1 MNEQALQDAFNLFTK
16 EGYNGT
22 FNDYKELIKTN
33 EGAFNDSYGL
43 FKNSG
48 YNGSL
53 NDFGSLM
60 GLEIAKIQD
69 SASVDPTAES
79 SQENMGSNWA
89 NGSSGQLDSGFVS
102 ENNRGKREKRLKES
116 EYDGTVI
123 SRMFDDDPNNSFADN
138 VSESFKDFW
147 KGLEK
152 NNPVFM
158 AARRTTRGPINP
170 LESIIDGISN
180 WVRKDDAED
189 EAAIKN
195 NPELFEKYNGYRNNV
210 SLEKQA
216 EQLYN
221 NKDLNISDTDSNLA
235 YNTNKATDF
244 VNEYY
249 INNPESKKLLEEANV
264 NASDFQGFLNRK
276 GYIEEFIKQK
286 EAGGYKEDNYDFF
299 EWMHNDPELNYKDL
313 TMQQDLKMYF
323 DEYLIETASRNVE
336 RVVLEEIKNN
346 PSEYKGMSLP
356 EAMEAA
362 DVKLMEDPEKYNYGT
377 HLDFNKLEDWNAN
390 NWNSITKYREDQIK
404 NIEEEQASRI
414 EETETGVKTGLY
426 GTARTIA
433 GAVRGLG
440 DGLEDAYDFF
450 KADGKMLGFVYSKG
464 MQANEFRDLRE
475 KSNRRALRGE
485 DNINY
490 LYAEGKQ
497 VTLNGK
503 EYIKQANGT
512 IKQITNGFDVSK
524 TISDKDRKAID
535 DAIEKGDY
543 TYGSD
548 FDGFGGSII
557 AGQTI
562 GELAIQ
568 VVGQKGLGSLRK
580 LASLKYLG
588 KAKNLSK
595 ARLDRMKA
603 GVNSKG
609 NMRGVNYGGVTGGA
623 KGTWDTFGKKIP
635 LGISKEMADAVIFQ
649 SGYGA
654 MTGYNQAKTAALDAG
669 MGMEESEAIAN
680 EASLGMA
687 ALFALTTPINPRTGL
702 IDKIFKETGKNS
714 TANLFKQLINASGN
728 AAGVRKNFGKIVAA
742 PLQTRLAKFGAIVA
756 SEGAKEMVQEN
767 IQQVGEVALNK
778 VLNKGIDKD
787 LLKDTYTYE
796 DFVNTSAL
804 SFAAGGFAGGVGN
817 ISTLAGRKNIMNDSE
832 KVQKLRQLMQ
842 NPAKVE
848 KIFDSWVKNGDI
860 TRKEAD
866 GLNQEIQKFGRN
878 INKMPKFLS
887 DRRMSTDLLK
897 VIDSQENISKLEQQ
911 RKNAIPGEQALIDEK
926 LKVLKEQQT
935 KLLVDAQTTLDAD
948 NEVFEGKFTKN
959 TAAVVNFARKLG
971 FGESKLPRIFEN
983 TDAYVTAIYSALKIK
998 EQAYLKAVKEGK
1010 IKADPDFKPLTKAEV
1025 ERLAAESDGVYL
1037 GAGNLF
1043 INKEIARQTGKW
1055 TVTSHE
1061 IIHPILNSLVGSY
1074 LNQKAN
1080 YDDLMKIL
1088 PAKVRRSINKKIE
1101 QTQGKEKQATEFLNY
1116 LSDAVISG
1124 ELDFDPSL
1132 FDKIRLWFNNII
1144 SKLGL
1149 KSGIENHEDLHF
1161 DDARGVYNWLKEF
1174 TSGLKKGGEISDKAV
1189 KAVQKAEVK
1198 ANRLVSEDPGLRNPE
1213 NAMQL
1218 SKTLSPEQTSE
1229 VTNDILAVKQLA
1241 EEEAAVA
1248 AKFGKEPI
1256 KGGKQARL
1264 EQKVIST
1271 LKPIIDKVV
1280 TNRTQALYDPIAP
1293 DAKKAVSRQ
1302 EFQESMRSDL
1312 EVMILNEYNG
1322 SQDIEKFLIN
1332 RGYLRA
1338 NNLAKRLGIESQ
1350 EDGGIK
1356 SDVTAAKDVALTED
1370 VQTID
1375 RSGAVERGQATFDQL
1390 DLVDDAL
1397 ISDIEKEISRELKMR
1412 SAKGTLSE
1420 NVPLKL
1426 NNKIYETS
1434 WIEDFIDKTLF
1445 KKILKKWGAIG
1456 ESNGKTKI
1464 PGAYIDFLNDQ
1475 KNFDI
1480 IMKALPVKTIKK
1492 SYSKLFTLE
1501 KIGRELTAEG
1511 NPIFR
1516 VAPIDKKTFLQYFL
1530 DGKKTTILE
1539 RQKQLAREIITPVA
1553 KETLANYA
1561 TPENLSNLKE
1571 MQQLAPD
1578 TSLDLQAGIIIN
1590 AQLED
1595 LQSKLDRYK
1604 GEEKGFDVI
1613 QFSKNITPEGKK
1625 NIASAL
1631 KDIVDKESNLS
1642 FNQTVAQDILNKL
1655 DGVKT
1660 FKDLA
1665 GLLWNA
1671 GDKTLGLAALR
1682 EYRAELLKLLTNKLY
1697 YLDANIPKF
1706 IISAVSQGHNKV
1718 FGKQQKV
1725 IGYAYAMAKV
1735 ATNFENAKDNGQKA
1749 IIIENFLKFVSRSIR
1764 TLKIDGITTNKA
1776 IYNDLLVPIMGD
1788 PTKYGFTLTE
1798 GKVGNRIQ
1806 SYINKDGKRLYGL
1819 ADITRIKSDFE
1830 NSRSTINKEAI
1841 EVREWLMNEAKE
1853 AIKNKDI
1860 DAFIGFLS
1868 LLSADQRGVI
1878 RKMSSAGFSFANL
1891 ILNDTVLEHE
1901 TEALDIFNAWK
1912 SFAQGKLSKVK
1923 LIKFLKESKVNL
1935 VSKEFDGI
1943 LKEARKEVS
1952 GAKNIGK
1959 ARYKSIAPKTYIANL
1974 KKKGLILQPSKS
1986 QGTEAMQLS
1995 KTLNKDFNNIIEN
2008 ETKISAK
2015 STISEAKSRMLGKNK
2030 GGWRFFVPPSADD
2043 FAGLMYRLLGKGDT
2057 GNKNA
2062 KWFKDN
2068 LFDPFGK
2075 GIRDFESYKQQTV
2088 QSFRNL
2094 KKSIKNVPKNLG
2106 KTNETGFTNDVAI
2119 RVYLWNK
2126 KGIEIPGLD
2135 KNDIKEL
2142 IDIVNNNQDF
2152 KNFADQVENLLQ
2164 GYPEPENNWLAG
2176 TITTDVIN
2184 KINTSK
2190 REEFLQEW
2198 QANADEVFSKENINK
2213 LRAAF
2218 GEDYVEALKDMLYRM
2233 KTGRNRPSGS
2243 NKLTNQFM
2251 NWVNDSVGT
2260 IMFFNTRSALLQTL
2274 SIANF
2279 INWGDNNPINA
2290 AKAFA
2295 NQKQFWSDFTMIF
2308 NSDFLKQR
2316 RSGLKTDINADD
2328 IASAAETSTNKAK
2341 AALSSILKMGFLPT
2355 QIADSF
2361 AIAIGGAS
2369 FLRNRIDSYIKEG
2382 LSQQEAESRAFLDF
2396 QEIAEETQQSSRPD
2410 RISQQQASPL
2420 GRIILAFAN
2429 TPMQYMRLTK
2439 KAILDIKNKRGDL
2452 KTNISKIVYYTAIQ
2466 NIIFASLQSALF
2478 ASLFDDEDEEAID
2491 NKQTMVANSML
2502 DTLLRGMGIGGAIVS
2517 TVKNIGLEIDK
2528 QSKKPRPDYTQAAIR
2543 SVDLSPP
2550 LSSKLRKLMSAGR
2563 AFSYKNVRDK
2573 MQGFSLENPAFYAG
2587 GQVVS
2592 AVTNVPLDRVI
2603 KKADNIRLAMDND
2616 TKLWQKIAL
2625 ALGYS
2630 TWDVG
2635 IVQKEKAKGK
2645 SGFGK
2650 VPTWK
2655 KTEWKKV
2662 KW

>member
-1 MNEQALQDAFNLFTK
+1 MEELYNQLYNDGKYTKTFEDFNVQFGSPEKSEKLYQALNQSGDYTK
-16 EGYNGT
+16 SFDE
-22 FNDYKELIKTN
+22 FKTQ
-33 EGAFNDSYGL
+33 FS
-43 FKNSG
+43 
-48 YNGSL
+48 
-53 NDFGSLM
+53 
-60 GLEIAKIQD
+60 IPAKIQD
-69 SASVDPTAES
+69 SASADPTVES
-79 SQENMGSNWA
+79 RKDTGFKLED
-89 NGSSGQLDSGFVS
+89 GSSEQIDASDFKNTQEKPTWIEQIPGIGKNEVTDFFGDIYRSASSGWAAGKTVDEAFDVFKGKEASDDEIMSFIEKSRELEGKGQTDEVQALSKKMASLRKEGYNGVAAFFGAWWDNPSAMLQIATQSLAQMAAALTDSEEVRGTAAAAAGGGAALGAGVGAGFGGIGAAPGAIAGSIGGFMGGLSGSMEAGMTTAQLIQEESIKDGLEWGSLSDKERFDYVRKIQNDTEKFNDIKSKAVARGMTIGSIDGVMGAILPGVGNVAFKSVGKGAKSALAQAARVGSTAALETAGGIASEVAGQAAAGQEFNLEEILIEGFADKTFTGVSIIKGAVQGGPKYSINGEKMNGKQFIDNIKILDDEAFVATDAIKVENSPAVEKLISDRRQNIAADQSVDSRINDVEDRAKAIKLINERNKLSGNKEGNKIKTTQVQAELDAIAKKYENSDVDATIEQRKQAIAQAVDNKFESEFNKNYKALKEAEAETGVEPVVFEDDNAYLDAVEKTFGPEGREKAKDADGIFAGAGKVFINKAQAKRSIDIATGNTGAISVASHEVLHPIFNALIGGAKTQGQFVKQFKKQMTS
-102 ENNRGKREKRLKES
+102 KQKAYVNKRLKTA
-116 EYDGTVI
+116 Y
-123 SRMFDDDPNNSFADN
+123 
-138 VSESFKDFW
+138 KDQPGAEAYELMNIF
-147 KGLEK
+147 
-152 NNPVFM
+152 
-158 AARRTTRGPINP
+158 
-170 LESIIDGISN
+170 SDGI
-180 WVRKDDAED
+180 
-189 EAAIKN
+189 IKN
-195 NPELFEKYNGYRNNV
+195 EITYDQTFFEKIGDGIIKLFKGQGFDKLSFDNGRDVYNF
-210 SLEKQA
+210 LKE
-216 EQLYN
+216 
-221 NKDLNISDTDSNLA
+221 
-235 YNTNKATDF
+235 YNTSIKSGKLSNKAISTIKEAETKKG
-244 VNEYY
+244 VKVAEA
-249 INNPESKKLLEEANV
+249 KLLG
-264 NASDFQGFLNRK
+264 Q
-276 GYIEEFIKQK
+276 
-286 EAGGYKEDNYDFF
+286 
-299 EWMHNDPELNYKDL
+299 
-313 TMQQDLKMYF
+313 
-323 DEYLIETASRNVE
+323 
-336 RVVLEEIKNN
+336 
-346 PSEYKGMSLP
+346 
-356 EAMEAA
+356 
-362 DVKLMEDPEKYNYGT
+362 
-377 HLDFNKLEDWNAN
+377 
-390 NWNSITKYREDQIK
+390 
-404 NIEEEQASRI
+404 EQ
-414 EETETGVKTGLY
+414 
-426 GTARTIA
+426 
-433 GAVRGLG
+433 
-440 DGLEDAYDFF
+440 F
-450 KADGKMLGFVYSKG
+450 SK
-464 MQANEFRDLRE
+464 
-475 KSNRRALRGE
+475 S
-485 DNINY
+485 
-490 LYAEGKQ
+490 
-497 VTLNGK
+497 
-503 EYIKQANGT
+503 
-512 IKQITNGFDVSK
+512 
-524 TISDKDRKAID
+524 
-535 DAIEKGDY
+535 
-543 TYGSD
+543 
-548 FDGFGGSII
+548 
-557 AGQTI
+557 
-562 GELAIQ
+562 
-568 VVGQKGLGSLRK
+568 
-580 LASLKYLG
+580 
-588 KAKNLSK
+588 
-595 ARLDRMKA
+595 
-603 GVNSKG
+603 
-609 NMRGVNYGGVTGGA
+609 
-623 KGTWDTFGKKIP
+623 
-635 LGISKEMADAVIFQ
+635 
-649 SGYGA
+649 
-654 MTGYNQAKTAALDAG
+654 
-669 MGMEESEAIAN
+669 
-680 EASLGMA
+680 
-687 ALFALTTPINPRTGL
+687 
-702 IDKIFKETGKNS
+702 
-714 TANLFKQLINASGN
+714 
-728 AAGVRKNFGKIVAA
+728 
-742 PLQTRLAKFGAIVA
+742 
-756 SEGAKEMVQEN
+756 
-767 IQQVGEVALNK
+767 
-778 VLNKGIDKD
+778 
-787 LLKDTYTYE
+787 
-796 DFVNTSAL
+796 
-804 SFAAGGFAGGVGN
+804 
-817 ISTLAGRKNIMNDSE
+817 
-832 KVQKLRQLMQ
+832 
-842 NPAKVE
+842 
-848 KIFDSWVKNGDI
+848 
-860 TRKEAD
+860 
-866 GLNQEIQKFGRN
+866 
-878 INKMPKFLS
+878 
-887 DRRMSTDLLK
+887 
-897 VIDSQENISKLEQQ
+897 
-911 RKNAIPGEQALIDEK
+911 
-926 LKVLKEQQT
+926 
-935 KLLVDAQTTLDAD
+935 
-948 NEVFEGKFTKN
+948 
-959 TAAVVNFARKLG
+959 
-971 FGESKLPRIFEN
+971 
-983 TDAYVTAIYSALKIK
+983 
-998 EQAYLKAVKEGK
+998 
-1010 IKADPDFKPLTKAEV
+1010 
-1025 ERLAAESDGVYL
+1025 
-1037 GAGNLF
+1037 
-1043 INKEIARQTGKW
+1043 
-1055 TVTSHE
+1055 
-1061 IIHPILNSLVGSY
+1061 
-1074 LNQKAN
+1074 
-1080 YDDLMKIL
+1080 
-1088 PAKVRRSINKKIE
+1088 
-1101 QTQGKEKQATEFLNY
+1101 
-1116 LSDAVISG
+1116 
-1124 ELDFDPSL
+1124 
-1132 FDKIRLWFNNII
+1132 
-1144 SKLGL
+1144 
-1149 KSGIENHEDLHF
+1149 
-1161 DDARGVYNWLKEF
+1161 
-1174 TSGLKKGGEISDKAV
+1174 
-1189 KAVQKAEVK
+1189 
-1198 ANRLVSEDPGLRNPE
+1198 
-1213 NAMQL
+1213 
-1218 SKTLSPEQTSE
+1218 LSPEQTSE
-1229 VTNDILAVKQLA
+1229 VTNDILAVKQLT

-1356 SDVTAAKDVALTED
+1356 SDVTAAKDVASTED

-1390 DLVDDAL
+1390 GLVDDAL

-1539 RQKQLAREIITPVA
+1539 RQKQLAREIIIPVA

-1578 TSLDLQAGIIIN
+1578 VSADIIN
-1590 AQLED
+1590 NISLRAALSHLES
-1595 LQSKLDRYK
+1595 QIDRYK
-1604 GEEKGFDVI
+1604 GEEKSFDII
-1613 QFSKNITPEGKK
+1613 QFSKTNFTDSEQKLIKKISNSNSTGDLATLELIVKLIRALISPTKTELTGKFNELKEKLGIDLYNKIYDSYLAPMSEAFTAMSDVSEYGRGIAAERFAFEVIEKIPGIKMISEKPSGKPGSSRADIVIEIIKTKQQYKIEVKNNKTAVITTVNIHNYTKTPSFSRETGESNEKIMAKAVSESKPLQDFIKRVIAYMKKEGIPESEYLTPNGSIQLTPEEIDILFEGTTNKKGKFSNTPFSNSIVYMPLMNESVVENVYNNK
-1625 NIASAL
+1625 GTYNIGLLDLGFFYVGRNVGNFDIPKFTGKL
-1631 KDIVDKESNLS
+1631 KARAWFKKEPIKESNGRHTLTLRTY
-1642 FNQTVAQDILNKL
+1642 FEL
-1655 DGVKT
+1655 DSKSSN
-1660 FKDLA
+1660 DLA
-1665 GLLWNA
+1665 KKSN
-1671 GDKTLGLAALR
+1671 T
-1682 EYRAELLKLLTNKLY
+1682 
-1697 YLDANIPKF
+1697 
-1706 IISAVSQGHNKV
+1706 S
-1718 FGKQQKV
+1718 
-1725 IGYAYAMAKV
+1725 
-1735 ATNFENAKDNGQKA
+1735 
-1749 IIIENFLKFVSRSIR
+1749 FVSPVSM
-1764 TLKIDGITTNKA
+1764 KKA
-1776 IYNDLLVPIMGD
+1776 
-1788 PTKYGFTLTE
+1788 
-1798 GKVGNRIQ
+1798 
-1806 SYINKDGKRLYGL
+1806 
-1819 ADITRIKSDFE
+1819 
-1830 NSRSTINKEAI
+1830 
-1841 EVREWLMNEAKE
+1841 LM
-1853 AIKNKDI
+1853 
-1860 DAFIGFLS
+1860 
-1868 LLSADQRGVI
+1868 Q
-1878 RKMSSAGFSFANL
+1878 M
-1891 ILNDTVLEHE
+1891 
-1901 TEALDIFNAWK
+1901 
-1912 SFAQGKLSKVK
+1912 
-1923 LIKFLKESKVNL
+1923 
-1935 VSKEFDGI
+1935 
-1943 LKEARKEVS
+1943 
-1952 GAKNIGK
+1952 
-1959 ARYKSIAPKTYIANL
+1959 
-1974 KKKGLILQPSKS
+1974 
-1986 QGTEAMQLS
+1986 S
-1995 KTLNKDFNNIIEN
+1995 KTLNKDFNSIIEN
-2008 ETKISAK
+2008 ETKISGK

-2057 GNKNA
+2057 GDKNA

-2198 QANADEVFSKENINK
+2198 QANADEVFSKENVNK

-2218 GEDYVEALKDMLYRM
+2218 GEDYAEALEDMLYRM
-2233 KTGRNRPSGS
+2233 KTGRNRPYGS

-2274 SIANF
+2274 SITNF

-2396 QEIAEETQQSSRPD
+2396 QEVAEETQQSSRPD

-2466 NIIFASLQSALF
+2466 NVIFASLQAALF

-2502 DTLLRGMGIGGAIVS
+2502 DTLLRGMGIGGAVVS

>member
-1 MNEQALQDAFNLFTK
+1 MEELYNQLYNDGKYTKTFEDFNVQFGSPEKSEKLYQALNQSGDYTK
-16 EGYNGT
+16 SFDE
-22 FNDYKELIKTN
+22 FKTQ
-33 EGAFNDSYGL
+33 FS
-43 FKNSG
+43 
-48 YNGSL
+48 
-53 NDFGSLM
+53 
-60 GLEIAKIQD
+60 IPAKIQD
-69 SASVDPTAES
+69 SASADPTVES
-79 SQENMGSNWA
+79 RKDTGSKSED
-89 NGSSGQLDSGFVS
+89 GSS
-102 ENNRGKREKRLKES
+102 
-116 EYDGTVI
+116 
-123 SRMFDDDPNNSFADN
+123 
-138 VSESFKDFW
+138 
-147 KGLEK
+147 
-152 NNPVFM
+152 
-158 AARRTTRGPINP
+158 
-170 LESIIDGISN
+170 
-180 WVRKDDAED
+180 
-189 EAAIKN
+189 
-195 NPELFEKYNGYRNNV
+195 EL
-210 SLEKQA
+210 Q
-216 EQLYN
+216 
-221 NKDLNISDTDSNLA
+221 D
-235 YNTNKATDF
+235 
-244 VNEYY
+244 
-249 INNPESKKLLEEANV
+249 
-264 NASDFQGFLNRK
+264 ASDFSTTQEKNTWLEDYFGKNEFTDFFGDIYRSASSGWAAGKTVNESFDVFK
-276 GYIEEFIKQK
+276 GK
-286 EAGGYKEDNYDFF
+286 EASDAEIMSFIEKSRELEGKGQTDEMQALSKKMASLKEEGYNGVSAFFGAWWDNPSAMLQYSAMSLAQMASALKDSEEVLGTAAAAAGGGALTGAGVGAFAGGIGAAPGAIAGGIGGFFGGLSGSMEAGMTTAQLIQEEAVKDGLNWSQLSNKERFDYVRKVQNDADKFADIKNKAIARGMTIGAIDGVVGALSGGVGSAARKSVAAGTRSALAGAAEVGAVAALETSGGLLSEVAGQAAADQDF
-299 EWMHNDPELNYKDL
+299 N
-313 TMQQDLKMYF
+313 
-323 DEYLIETASRNVE
+323 
-336 RVVLEEIKNN
+336 LEEILIEGFADKTFT
-346 PSEYKGMSLP
+346 GISL
-356 EAMEAA
+356 
-362 DVKLMEDPEKYNYGT
+362 V
-377 HLDFNKLEDWNAN
+377 
-390 NWNSITKYREDQIK
+390 NSIAKGTPKY
-404 NIEEEQASRI
+404 
-414 EETETGVKTGLY
+414 
-426 GTARTIA
+426 
-433 GAVRGLG
+433 
-440 DGLEDAYDFF
+440 
-450 KADGKMLGFVYSKG
+450 
-464 MQANEFRDLRE
+464 
-475 KSNRRALRGE
+475 
-485 DNINY
+485 
-490 LYAEGKQ
+490 
-497 VTLNGK
+497 TLNGQALNGKQFGDALKLMDDETYVAADIKIENSPAVEKLVSDRRQNIASDQSVDSRINDVQDRANAIKLINEKNKLSSNK
-503 EYIKQANGT
+503 EGNKIKLTQVQAELDAISKKYENSDVDATIEQRKQAVAQSVDN
-512 IKQITNGFDVSK
+512 KFEAEFNKNYKVL
-524 TISDKDRKAID
+524 KDAEVDTGIEPVVFED
-535 DAIEKGDY
+535 DNAYLDAIEK
-543 TYGSD
+543 T
-548 FDGFGGSII
+548 FGPEGR
-557 AGQTI
+557 
-562 GELAIQ
+562 E
-568 VVGQKGLGSLRK
+568 
-580 LASLKYLG
+580 
-588 KAKNLSK
+588 KAKNTDGVFAGEGKVFINK
-595 ARLDRMKA
+595 AQAKRSIDIA
-603 GVNSKG
+603 TG
-609 NMRGVNYGGVTGGA
+609 NTGAISVASHEVLHPIFNALIGGA
-623 KGTWDTFGKKIP
+623 KTQGQFVNEFRNRMT
-635 LGISKEMADAVIFQ
+635 SKQKAYVDQ
-649 SGYGA
+649 QLKDRGYGKDV
-654 MTGYNQAKTAALDAG
+654 TGIELMNVFSDGIIKNEITYDQTLFEKIGDA
-669 MGMEESEAIAN
+669 I
-680 EASLGMA
+680 
-687 ALFALTTPINPRTGL
+687 I
-702 IDKIFKETGKNS
+702 K
-714 TANLFKQLINASGN
+714 LFKGQGFDKLSFDNGRD
-728 AAGVRKNFGKIVAA
+728 VYNF
-742 PLQTRLAKFGAIVA
+742 L
-756 SEGAKEMVQEN
+756 KE
-767 IQQVGEVALNK
+767 
-778 VLNKGIDKD
+778 
-787 LLKDTYTYE
+787 Y
-796 DFVNTSAL
+796 NTSIKSGKL
-804 SFAAGGFAGGVGN
+804 SNKA
-817 ISTLAGRKNIMNDSE
+817 ISTI
-832 KVQKLRQLMQ
+832 
-842 NPAKVE
+842 
-848 KIFDSWVKNGDI
+848 
-860 TRKEAD
+860 KEAETKK
-866 GLNQEIQKFGRN
+866 GV
-878 INKMPKFLS
+878 
-887 DRRMSTDLLK
+887 K
-897 VIDSQENISKLEQQ
+897 VAE
-911 RKNAIPGEQALIDEK
+911 A
-926 LKVLKEQQT
+926 
-935 KLLVDAQTTLDAD
+935 KLLGQ
-948 NEVFEGKFTKN
+948 EQF
-959 TAAVVNFARKLG
+959 
-971 FGESKLPRIFEN
+971 SK
-983 TDAYVTAIYSALKIK
+983 S
-998 EQAYLKAVKEGK
+998 
-1010 IKADPDFKPLTKAEV
+1010 
-1025 ERLAAESDGVYL
+1025 
-1037 GAGNLF
+1037 
-1043 INKEIARQTGKW
+1043 
-1055 TVTSHE
+1055 
-1061 IIHPILNSLVGSY
+1061 
-1074 LNQKAN
+1074 
-1080 YDDLMKIL
+1080 
-1088 PAKVRRSINKKIE
+1088 
-1101 QTQGKEKQATEFLNY
+1101 
-1116 LSDAVISG
+1116 
-1124 ELDFDPSL
+1124 
-1132 FDKIRLWFNNII
+1132 
-1144 SKLGL
+1144 
-1149 KSGIENHEDLHF
+1149 
-1161 DDARGVYNWLKEF
+1161 
-1174 TSGLKKGGEISDKAV
+1174 
-1189 KAVQKAEVK
+1189 
-1198 ANRLVSEDPGLRNPE
+1198 
-1213 NAMQL
+1213 
-1218 SKTLSPEQTSE
+1218 LSPEQTSE
-1229 VTNDILAVKQLA
+1229 VTNDILTVKQLA

-1356 SDVTAAKDVALTED
+1356 SDVTAAKDVASTED

-2008 ETKISAK
+2008 ETKISGK

-2068 LFDPFGK
+2068 LFDPYGK

-2106 KTNETGFTNDVAI
+2106 KTNETGFTNDVAV

-2126 KGIEIPGLD
+2126 KGVEIPGLD

-2142 IDIVNNNQDF
+2142 VGIVNNNQDF

-2218 GEDYVEALKDMLYRM
+2218 GEDYVEALEDMLYRM

-2274 SIANF
+2274 SITNF

-2361 AIAIGGAS
+2361 AIAMGGAS

-2466 NIIFASLQSALF
+2466 NVIFASLQAALF

-2502 DTLLRGMGIGGAIVS
+2502 DTLLRGMGIGGAVVS

>member
-1 MNEQALQDAFNLFTK
+1 MEELYNQLYNDGKYTKTFEDFNVQFGSPEKSEKLYQALNQSGDYTK
-16 EGYNGT
+16 SFDE
-22 FNDYKELIKTN
+22 FKTQ
-33 EGAFNDSYGL
+33 FS
-43 FKNSG
+43 
-48 YNGSL
+48 
-53 NDFGSLM
+53 
-60 GLEIAKIQD
+60 IPAKIQD
-69 SASVDPTAES
+69 SASADPTVES
-79 SQENMGSNWA
+79 RKDTGFKSED
-89 NGSSGQLDSGFVS
+89 GSSEQIDASDFKNTQEKPTWIEQIPGIGKNEVTDFFGDIYRSASSGWAAGKTVDEAFDVFKGKEASDDEIMSFIEKSRELEGKGQTDEMQALSKKMASLKEEGYNGVAAFFGAWWDNPSAMLQYSAMSLAQMASALKDSEEVLGTAAAAAGGGALTGAGVGAFAGGIGAAPGAIAGSIGGFLGGLSGSMEAGMTTAQLIQEESIKDGLEWGSLSNKERFDYVRKIQNDTEKFNDIKSKAVARGMTIGSIDGVMGAILPGVGNVAFKSVGKGAKSALAQAARVGSTAALETAGGIASEVAGQAAAGQEFNLEEILIEGFADKTFTGVSIIKGAVQGGPKYSINGEKMNGKQFIDNIKILDDEAFVATDAIKVENSPAVEKLISDRRQNIAADQSVDSRINDVEDRAKAIKLINERNKLSGNKEGNKIKITQVQAELDAIAKKYENSDVDATIEQRKQAIAQAVDNKFES
-102 ENNRGKREKRLKES
+102 EFNKNYKALKEAEAETGIEPVVFEDDNAYLDAVEKTFGPEGREKAKNTDGVFAGEGKVFINKAQAKRSIDIATGNTGAISVASHEVLHPIFNALIGGVKTQGQFVNEFRNRMTSKQKAYVDQQLKVRGYGKDVTGIEL
-116 EYDGTVI
+116 
-123 SRMFDDDPNNSFADN
+123 MN
-138 VSESFKDFW
+138 VFS
-147 KGLEK
+147 
-152 NNPVFM
+152 
-158 AARRTTRGPINP
+158 
-170 LESIIDGISN
+170 DGI
-180 WVRKDDAED
+180 
-189 EAAIKN
+189 IKN
-195 NPELFEKYNGYRNNV
+195 EITYDQTLFEKIGDAIIKLFKGQGFDKLSFDNGRDVYNF
-210 SLEKQA
+210 LKE
-216 EQLYN
+216 
-221 NKDLNISDTDSNLA
+221 
-235 YNTNKATDF
+235 YNTSIKSGKLSNKAISTIKEAETKKG
-244 VNEYY
+244 VKVAEA
-249 INNPESKKLLEEANV
+249 KLL
-264 NASDFQGFLNRK
+264 
-276 GYIEEFIKQK
+276 
-286 EAGGYKEDNYDFF
+286 
-299 EWMHNDPELNYKDL
+299 
-313 TMQQDLKMYF
+313 
-323 DEYLIETASRNVE
+323 
-336 RVVLEEIKNN
+336 
-346 PSEYKGMSLP
+346 
-356 EAMEAA
+356 
-362 DVKLMEDPEKYNYGT
+362 
-377 HLDFNKLEDWNAN
+377 
-390 NWNSITKYREDQIK
+390 
-404 NIEEEQASRI
+404 
-414 EETETGVKTGLY
+414 
-426 GTARTIA
+426 
-433 GAVRGLG
+433 
-440 DGLEDAYDFF
+440 
-450 KADGKMLGFVYSKG
+450 
-464 MQANEFRDLRE
+464 
-475 KSNRRALRGE
+475 
-485 DNINY
+485 
-490 LYAEGKQ
+490 
-497 VTLNGK
+497 
-503 EYIKQANGT
+503 
-512 IKQITNGFDVSK
+512 
-524 TISDKDRKAID
+524 
-535 DAIEKGDY
+535 
-543 TYGSD
+543 
-548 FDGFGGSII
+548 
-557 AGQTI
+557 GQ
-562 GELAIQ
+562 E
-568 VVGQKGLGSLRK
+568 
-580 LASLKYLG
+580 
-588 KAKNLSK
+588 
-595 ARLDRMKA
+595 
-603 GVNSKG
+603 
-609 NMRGVNYGGVTGGA
+609 
-623 KGTWDTFGKKIP
+623 
-635 LGISKEMADAVIFQ
+635 
-649 SGYGA
+649 
-654 MTGYNQAKTAALDAG
+654 
-669 MGMEESEAIAN
+669 
-680 EASLGMA
+680 
-687 ALFALTTPINPRTGL
+687 
-702 IDKIFKETGKNS
+702 
-714 TANLFKQLINASGN
+714 
-728 AAGVRKNFGKIVAA
+728 
-742 PLQTRLAKFGAIVA
+742 
-756 SEGAKEMVQEN
+756 
-767 IQQVGEVALNK
+767 
-778 VLNKGIDKD
+778 
-787 LLKDTYTYE
+787 
-796 DFVNTSAL
+796 
-804 SFAAGGFAGGVGN
+804 
-817 ISTLAGRKNIMNDSE
+817 
-832 KVQKLRQLMQ
+832 
-842 NPAKVE
+842 
-848 KIFDSWVKNGDI
+848 
-860 TRKEAD
+860 
-866 GLNQEIQKFGRN
+866 
-878 INKMPKFLS
+878 
-887 DRRMSTDLLK
+887 
-897 VIDSQENISKLEQQ
+897 
-911 RKNAIPGEQALIDEK
+911 
-926 LKVLKEQQT
+926 
-935 KLLVDAQTTLDAD
+935 
-948 NEVFEGKFTKN
+948 
-959 TAAVVNFARKLG
+959 
-971 FGESKLPRIFEN
+971 
-983 TDAYVTAIYSALKIK
+983 
-998 EQAYLKAVKEGK
+998 
-1010 IKADPDFKPLTKAEV
+1010 
-1025 ERLAAESDGVYL
+1025 
-1037 GAGNLF
+1037 
-1043 INKEIARQTGKW
+1043 
-1055 TVTSHE
+1055 
-1061 IIHPILNSLVGSY
+1061 
-1074 LNQKAN
+1074 
-1080 YDDLMKIL
+1080 
-1088 PAKVRRSINKKIE
+1088 
-1101 QTQGKEKQATEFLNY
+1101 
-1116 LSDAVISG
+1116 
-1124 ELDFDPSL
+1124 
-1132 FDKIRLWFNNII
+1132 
-1144 SKLGL
+1144 
-1149 KSGIENHEDLHF
+1149 
-1161 DDARGVYNWLKEF
+1161 
-1174 TSGLKKGGEISDKAV
+1174 
-1189 KAVQKAEVK
+1189 
-1198 ANRLVSEDPGLRNPE
+1198 
-1213 NAMQL
+1213 QL

-1356 SDVTAAKDVALTED
+1356 SDVTAAKDVASTED

-1578 TSLDLQAGIIIN
+1578 VSADIIN
-1590 AQLED
+1590 NISLSAALSHLES
-1595 LQSKLDRYK
+1595 QIDRYK
-1604 GEEKGFDVI
+1604 GEEKSFDII
-1613 QFSKNITPEGKK
+1613 QFSTTNFTDSEQKLIKKISNSNSTGDLATVELIVKLIRALISPTKTELTGKFNELKEKLGIDLYNKIYDSYLAPMSEAFTAMSDVSEYGRGIAAERFAFEVIEKIPGIKMVSEKPSGKPGSSRADIVIEIIKTKQQYKIEVKNNKTAVITTVNIHNYTKTPSFSRETGESNEKIMAKAVSESKPLQDFIKRVKAYMKKEGIPESEYLTPNGSIQLTPEEIDILFEGATNKKGKFSNTPFSNSIVYMPLMDESVVENVYNNK
-1625 NIASAL
+1625 GTYNIGLLDLGFFYVGRNVGNFDIPKFTGKL
-1631 KDIVDKESNLS
+1631 KARAWFKKEPIKESNGRHTLTLRTY
-1642 FNQTVAQDILNKL
+1642 FEL
-1655 DGVKT
+1655 DSKSSN
-1660 FKDLA
+1660 DLA
-1665 GLLWNA
+1665 KKSN
-1671 GDKTLGLAALR
+1671 T
-1682 EYRAELLKLLTNKLY
+1682 
-1697 YLDANIPKF
+1697 
-1706 IISAVSQGHNKV
+1706 S
-1718 FGKQQKV
+1718 
-1725 IGYAYAMAKV
+1725 
-1735 ATNFENAKDNGQKA
+1735 
-1749 IIIENFLKFVSRSIR
+1749 FVSPVSM
-1764 TLKIDGITTNKA
+1764 KKA
-1776 IYNDLLVPIMGD
+1776 
-1788 PTKYGFTLTE
+1788 
-1798 GKVGNRIQ
+1798 
-1806 SYINKDGKRLYGL
+1806 
-1819 ADITRIKSDFE
+1819 
-1830 NSRSTINKEAI
+1830 
-1841 EVREWLMNEAKE
+1841 LM
-1853 AIKNKDI
+1853 
-1860 DAFIGFLS
+1860 
-1868 LLSADQRGVI
+1868 Q
-1878 RKMSSAGFSFANL
+1878 M
-1891 ILNDTVLEHE
+1891 
-1901 TEALDIFNAWK
+1901 
-1912 SFAQGKLSKVK
+1912 
-1923 LIKFLKESKVNL
+1923 
-1935 VSKEFDGI
+1935 
-1943 LKEARKEVS
+1943 
-1952 GAKNIGK
+1952 
-1959 ARYKSIAPKTYIANL
+1959 
-1974 KKKGLILQPSKS
+1974 
-1986 QGTEAMQLS
+1986 S

-2008 ETKISAK
+2008 ETKISGK

-2030 GGWRFFVPPSADD
+2030 EGWRFFVPPSADD

-2198 QANADEVFSKENINK
+2198 QANADEVFSKENVNK

-2274 SIANF
+2274 SITNF

-2361 AIAIGGAS
+2361 AIAMGGAS

-2382 LSQQEAESRAFLDF
+2382 LSQQEAESKAFLDF
-2396 QEIAEETQQSSRPD
+2396 QEVAEETQQSSRPD

-2466 NIIFASLQSALF
+2466 NVIFASLQAALF

-2502 DTLLRGMGIGGAIVS
+2502 DTLLRGMGIGGAVVS

>member
-1 MNEQALQDAFNLFTK
+1 MEELYNQLYNDGKYTKTFEDFNVQFGSPEKSEKLYQALNQS
-16 EGYNGT
+16 G
-22 FNDYKELIKTN
+22 DYTRSFDEFKTQ
-33 EGAFNDSYGL
+33 FS
-43 FKNSG
+43 
-48 YNGSL
+48 
-53 NDFGSLM
+53 
-60 GLEIAKIQD
+60 IPAKIQD
-69 SASVDPTAES
+69 SASADPTVESRKDTGSKSEELLSAWQSIKNTFKKAGERIYDVVEFWGGEEGAGSGLDIATNSFYSLLS
-79 SQENMGSNWA
+79 SQEAVDEYAKNNPGFMSEGLGSEATIEAIGKYKAEQDESNFA
-89 NGSSGQLDSGFVS
+89 TKGLVASAKDGDVGGLIAGGVEALVNAFSSGIYFLGTVGAGVFSEVAAENYITYNEQKAENLGVSLDELIRSGEADNLAPVGLGAVSVGLERFGFGKVLKATAGKNIIKNASAKLIYNRKARNVANILAAGGTEFTTEILQHATDKINEEFGRTAGTEEDAKFVQATFDAIFS
-102 ENNRGKREKRLKES
+102 EEGLESGLQGLIGGSGMAGIGTSYRAMNTIRTTVDGDLIDKNLEDLSKLRVKLNKATDKTEKAGIQKLVDTKISEIADSVRKGKDIYNNLSEGQLKEIENLTDLADVAASQVIELDKKFRSGEIDKAGYDLAYQGFKS
-116 EYDGTVI
+116 EYDGVRQQLIDMNLEQNIKTAESVAKEKGLDLDV
-123 SRMFDDDPNNSFADN
+123 MTTAEVEALMNSDK
-138 VSESFKDFW
+138 VSE
-147 KGLEK
+147 
-152 NNPVFM
+152 
-158 AARRTTRGPINP
+158 
-170 LESIIDGISN
+170 
-180 WVRKDDAED
+180 
-189 EAAIKN
+189 
-195 NPELFEKYNGYRNNV
+195 
-210 SLEKQA
+210 Q
-216 EQLYN
+216 
-221 NKDLNISDTDSNLA
+221 NKKT
-235 YNTNKATDF
+235 
-244 VNEYY
+244 
-249 INNPESKKLLEEANV
+249 
-264 NASDFQGFLNRK
+264 
-276 GYIEEFIKQK
+276 
-286 EAGGYKEDNYDFF
+286 
-299 EWMHNDPELNYKDL
+299 
-313 TMQQDLKMYF
+313 YF
-323 DEYLIETASRNVE
+323 DNKSKGSEISAFAIGKKIVIDKDIARKTGSINAGMHE
-336 RVVLEEIKNN
+336 VLH
-346 PSEYKGMSLP
+346 P
-356 EAMEAA
+356 
-362 DVKLMEDPEKYNYGT
+362 V
-377 HLDFNKLEDWNAN
+377 FNKLIGNA
-390 NWNSITKYREDQIK
+390 
-404 NIEEEQASRI
+404 EQQ
-414 EETETGVKTGLY
+414 
-426 GTARTIA
+426 
-433 GAVRGLG
+433 
-440 DGLEDAYDFF
+440 
-450 KADGKMLGFVYSKG
+450 GKMVRQF
-464 MQANEFRDLRE
+464 
-475 KSNRRALRGE
+475 RRAMTSSQRRFVDAQMKERG
-485 DNINY
+485 Y
-490 LYAEGKQ
+490 
-497 VTLNGK
+497 TGK
-503 EYIKQANGT
+503 EYNTEYVNVFSDALRK
-512 IKQITNGFDVSK
+512 KQINYDK
-524 TISDKDRKAID
+524 TTF
-535 DAIEKGDY
+535 EK
-543 TYGSD
+543 
-548 FDGFGGSII
+548 
-557 AGQTI
+557 I
-562 GELAIQ
+562 G
-568 VVGQKGLGSLRK
+568 
-580 LASLKYLG
+580 
-588 KAKNLSK
+588 
-595 ARLDRMKA
+595 
-603 GVNSKG
+603 
-609 NMRGVNYGGVTGGA
+609 
-623 KGTWDTFGKKIP
+623 
-635 LGISKEMADAVIFQ
+635 DAVVSIFKPVGYTNIGFESGKDVYNFIKEFDQ
-649 SGYGA
+649 SAEQG
-654 MTGYNQAKTAALDAG
+654 K
-669 MGMEESEAIAN
+669 
-680 EASLGMA
+680 
-687 ALFALTTPINPRTGL
+687 LTT
-702 IDKIFKETGKNS
+702 K
-714 TANLFKQLINASGN
+714 
-728 AAGVRKNFGKIVAA
+728 AAEA
-742 PLQTRLAKFGAIVA
+742 
-756 SEGAKEMVQEN
+756 
-767 IQQVGEVALNK
+767 
-778 VLNKGIDKD
+778 
-787 LLKDTYTYE
+787 LKD
-796 DFVNTSAL
+796 
-804 SFAAGGFAGGVGN
+804 
-817 ISTLAGRKNIMNDSE
+817 
-832 KVQKLRQLMQ
+832 
-842 NPAKVE
+842 
-848 KIFDSWVKNGDI
+848 
-860 TRKEAD
+860 
-866 GLNQEIQKFGRN
+866 
-878 INKMPKFLS
+878 
-887 DRRMSTDLLK
+887 
-897 VIDSQENISKLEQQ
+897 
-911 RKNAIPGEQALIDEK
+911 
-926 LKVLKEQQT
+926 
-935 KLLVDAQTTLDAD
+935 VD
-948 NEVFEGKFTKN
+948 
-959 TAAVVNFARKLG
+959 
-971 FGESKLPRIFEN
+971 
-983 TDAYVTAIYSALKIK
+983 
-998 EQAYLKAVKEGK
+998 
-1010 IKADPDFKPLTKAEV
+1010 
-1025 ERLAAESDGVYL
+1025 
-1037 GAGNLF
+1037 
-1043 INKEIARQTGKW
+1043 
-1055 TVTSHE
+1055 
-1061 IIHPILNSLVGSY
+1061 
-1074 LNQKAN
+1074 
-1080 YDDLMKIL
+1080 
-1088 PAKVRRSINKKIE
+1088 
-1101 QTQGKEKQATEFLNY
+1101 
-1116 LSDAVISG
+1116 LSDAG
-1124 ELDFDPSL
+1124 LQDELQ
-1132 FDKIRLWFNNII
+1132 
-1144 SKLGL
+1144 
-1149 KSGIENHEDLHF
+1149 
-1161 DDARGVYNWLKEF
+1161 
-1174 TSGLKKGGEISDKAV
+1174 T
-1189 KAVQKAEVK
+1189 
-1198 ANRLVSEDPGLRNPE
+1198 
-1213 NAMQL
+1213 

-1356 SDVTAAKDVALTED
+1356 SDVTAAKDVASTED
-1370 VQTID
+1370 AQTID

-1412 SAKGTLSE
+1412 SAKGMLSE
-1420 NVPLKL
+1420 KVPLKL

-1434 WIEDFIDKTLF
+1434 WIEEFIDKTLF

-1613 QFSKNITPEGKK
+1613 QFSKNMKPEDKK

-1631 KDIVDKESNLS
+1631 KDIADKESNLS

-1655 DGVKT
+1655 DDVKT
-1660 FKDLA
+1660 FEDLA
-1665 GLLWNA
+1665 DLIWNA

-1682 EYRAELLKLLTNKLY
+1682 EYRVELLKLLTNKLN
-1697 YLDANIPKF
+1697 YLNANIPKL
-1706 IISAVSQGHNKV
+1706 IISAVTQHNKI
-1718 FGKQQKV
+1718 FKKQQTV
-1725 IGYAYAMAKV
+1725 IGYAYGIAKLSSD
-1735 ATNFENAKDNGQKA
+1735 FKNAKDDVKKA

-1788 PTKYGFTLTE
+1788 PASYGFTLTE
-1798 GKVGNRIQ
+1798 EKVGDRIL
-1806 SYINKDGKRLYGL
+1806 SYINKDGKRLSGL
-1819 ADITRIKSDFE
+1819 ADITRIKSNFE
-1830 NSRSTINKEAI
+1830 NFRNTINEEAI

-1853 AIKNKDI
+1853 AIKNKDT

-1891 ILNDTVLEHE
+1891 ILEDTVLEHE

-1912 SFAQGKLSKVK
+1912 SFTQGKLSEVK

-1935 VSKEFDGI
+1935 VSKEFDRI

-1952 GAKNIGK
+1952 EAKNIGK
-1959 ARYKSIAPKTYIANL
+1959 ARYEGVAAKKYIANL
-1974 KKKGLILQPSKS
+1974 KKEGLILQSSKS
-1986 QGTEAMQLS
+1986 QGTKAIQMS

-2008 ETKISAK
+2008 ETKISGK
-2015 STISEAKSRMLGKNK
+2015 STISEAKSRMLGKDK

-2043 FAGLMYRLLGKGDT
+2043 FAGLMYRLLGKGET

-2068 LFDPFGK
+2068 LFDPYGK

-2218 GEDYVEALKDMLYRM
+2218 GEDYVEALEDMLYRM

-2295 NQKQFWSDFTMIF
+2295 NQKQFWSDFTMLF

-2328 IASAAETSTNKAK
+2328 IASAAETSTNKVK

-2361 AIAIGGAS
+2361 AIAMGGAS

-2396 QEIAEETQQSSRPD
+2396 QEVAEETQQSSRPD

-2466 NIIFASLQSALF
+2466 NVIFASLQAALF

-2502 DTLLRGMGIGGAIVS
+2502 DTLLRGMGIGGAVVS

-2563 AFSYKNVRDK
+2563 AFSYKNVRDQ

-2603 KKADNIRLAMDND
+2603 KKADNIRVAMDND
-2616 TKLWQKIAL
+2616 TKLWQKVAL

-2635 IVQKEKAKGK
+2635 IVQKEKTKGK

-2650 VPTWK
+2650 LPTWK
-2655 KTEWKKV
+2655 KTEWKKTN
-2662 KW
+2662 W

>member
-1 MNEQALQDAFNLFTK
+1 MEELYNQLYNDGKYTKTFEDFNVQFGSPEKSEKLYQALNQS
-16 EGYNGT
+16 G
-22 FNDYKELIKTN
+22 DYTRSFDEFKTQ
-33 EGAFNDSYGL
+33 FS
-43 FKNSG
+43 
-48 YNGSL
+48 
-53 NDFGSLM
+53 
-60 GLEIAKIQD
+60 IPAKIQD
-69 SASVDPTAES
+69 SASADPTAES
-79 SQENMGSNWA
+79 SQEDTGSKSEEPLSAWQSIKNTFKKAGERIYDVVEFWGTDEGANSGLDIATNSFYSLLSSQEAVDEYAKNNPGWLSEGMGSEKTIDAIKKYKEEQDEGNFA
-89 NGSSGQLDSGFVS
+89 TKGLVASAKDGDVGGLIAGGVEALVNAFSSGVYFLGTAGAGVFSEVAAENYITYNEQKAENLGVSLDELIRSGEADNLAPVGLGAVSVGLERFGFGKVLKATAGKNIIKNASAKLIYNRKARNVANILAAGGTEFTTEILQHATDKINEEFGRTAGTEEDAKFVQATFDAIFS
-102 ENNRGKREKRLKES
+102 EEGLESGLQGLIGGSGMTSVGTSYRAMNTIRTTVDGDLIDKNLEDLSKLRVKLNKATDKTEKAGIQKLVDTKISEIADSVRKGKDIYNNLSEGQLKEIENLTDLADVAASQVIELDKKLRAGEIDKTGYDLAYQGFKS
-116 EYDGTVI
+116 EYDGVRQQLI
-123 SRMFDDDPNNSFADN
+123 DMN
-138 VSESFKDFW
+138 
-147 KGLEK
+147 LEQNIK
-152 NNPVFM
+152 
-158 AARRTTRGPINP
+158 T
-170 LESIIDGISN
+170 
-180 WVRKDDAED
+180 AE
-189 EAAIKN
+189 
-195 NPELFEKYNGYRNNV
+195 
-210 SLEKQA
+210 
-216 EQLYN
+216 
-221 NKDLNISDTDSNLA
+221 
-235 YNTNKATDF
+235 
-244 VNEYY
+244 
-249 INNPESKKLLEEANV
+249 
-264 NASDFQGFLNRK
+264 
-276 GYIEEFIKQK
+276 
-286 EAGGYKEDNYDFF
+286 
-299 EWMHNDPELNYKDL
+299 
-313 TMQQDLKMYF
+313 
-323 DEYLIETASRNVE
+323 
-336 RVVLEEIKNN
+336 
-346 PSEYKGMSLP
+346 
-356 EAMEAA
+356 
-362 DVKLMEDPEKYNYGT
+362 
-377 HLDFNKLEDWNAN
+377 
-390 NWNSITKYREDQIK
+390 SITKEKGLDLDVMTTADVEALMNSDKVSEQNREDYFENK
-404 NIEEEQASRI
+404 
-414 EETETGVKTGLY
+414 
-426 GTARTIA
+426 
-433 GAVRGLG
+433 
-440 DGLEDAYDFF
+440 
-450 KADGKMLGFVYSKG
+450 
-464 MQANEFRDLRE
+464 E
-475 KSNRRALRGE
+475 K
-485 DNINY
+485 
-490 LYAEGKQ
+490 
-497 VTLNGK
+497 
-503 EYIKQANGT
+503 
-512 IKQITNGFDVSK
+512 GFDVSAF
-524 TISDKDRKAID
+524 AI
-535 DAIEKGDY
+535 
-543 TYGSD
+543 
-548 FDGFGGSII
+548 
-557 AGQTI
+557 
-562 GELAIQ
+562 
-568 VVGQKGLGSLRK
+568 
-580 LASLKYLG
+580 
-588 KAKNLSK
+588 
-595 ARLDRMKA
+595 
-603 GVNSKG
+603 G
-609 NMRGVNYGGVTGGA
+609 N
-623 KGTWDTFGKKIP
+623 
-635 LGISKEMADAVIFQ
+635 
-649 SGYGA
+649 
-654 MTGYNQAKTAALDAG
+654 
-669 MGMEESEAIAN
+669 
-680 EASLGMA
+680 
-687 ALFALTTPINPRTGL
+687 
-702 IDKIFKETGKNS
+702 
-714 TANLFKQLINASGN
+714 
-728 AAGVRKNFGKIVAA
+728 KIV
-742 PLQTRLAKFGAIVA
+742 
-756 SEGAKEMVQEN
+756 
-767 IQQVGEVALNK
+767 
-778 VLNKGIDKD
+778 IDKD
-787 LLKDTYTYE
+787 IARKTGSI
-796 DFVNTSAL
+796 N
-804 SFAAGGFAGGVGN
+804 AGMHEVLHPVFNKLIGN
-817 ISTLAGRKNIMNDSE
+817 A
-832 KVQKLRQLMQ
+832 
-842 NPAKVE
+842 
-848 KIFDSWVKNGDI
+848 
-860 TRKEAD
+860 
-866 GLNQEIQKFGRN
+866 
-878 INKMPKFLS
+878 
-887 DRRMSTDLLK
+887 
-897 VIDSQENISKLEQQ
+897 EQQ
-911 RKNAIPGEQALIDEK
+911 GKMVRQFRRAMTSSQRRF
-926 LKVLKEQQT
+926 
-935 KLLVDAQTTLDAD
+935 VDAQMKERGYTGKKYDTEYVNVFSDALRKKQINYDKTTFEKIGDAVTGIFKPAGYT
-948 NEVFEGKFTKN
+948 NIGFESGEDVYNFVKEFDQSAEQGKLTTK
-959 TAAVVNFARKLG
+959 AA
-971 FGESKLPRIFEN
+971 E
-983 TDAYVTAIYSALKIK
+983 ALK
-998 EQAYLKAVKEGK
+998 
-1010 IKADPDFKPLTKAEV
+1010 
-1025 ERLAAESDGVYL
+1025 GV
-1037 GAGNLF
+1037 
-1043 INKEIARQTGKW
+1043 
-1055 TVTSHE
+1055 
-1061 IIHPILNSLVGSY
+1061 
-1074 LNQKAN
+1074 
-1080 YDDLMKIL
+1080 D
-1088 PAKVRRSINKKIE
+1088 
-1101 QTQGKEKQATEFLNY
+1101 
-1116 LSDAVISG
+1116 LSDA
-1124 ELDFDPSL
+1124 
-1132 FDKIRLWFNNII
+1132 
-1144 SKLGL
+1144 
-1149 KSGIENHEDLHF
+1149 
-1161 DDARGVYNWLKEF
+1161 
-1174 TSGLKKGGEISDKAV
+1174 
-1189 KAVQKAEVK
+1189 
-1198 ANRLVSEDPGLRNPE
+1198 GLRDE
-1213 NAMQL
+1213 LQT

-1356 SDVTAAKDVALTED
+1356 SDVTAAKDVASTED

-1397 ISDIEKEISRELKMR
+1397 ISDIEKEISRELKTR

-1456 ESNGKTKI
+1456 ESRGKTTI

-1516 VAPIDKKTFLQYFL
+1516 VAPINKKTFLQYFL

-1665 GLLWNA
+1665 NLIWNA

-1682 EYRAELLKLLTNKLY
+1682 EYRVKLLKLLTNKLNY
-1697 YLDANIPKF
+1697 SDTAKL
-1706 IISAVSQGHNKV
+1706 IISAITQHNKI
-1718 FGKQQKV
+1718 FKKQQTV
-1725 IGYAYAMAKV
+1725 IGHAYAMAKV
-1735 ATNFENAKDNGQKA
+1735 ATNFENAKNDGQKA

-1764 TLKIDGITTNKA
+1764 TLKIDGITTNRA

-1806 SYINKDGKRLYGL
+1806 SYINKNGKRLYGL
-1819 ADITRIKSDFE
+1819 ADITMIKSNFE

-1912 SFAQGKLSKVK
+1912 SFAQGKLSEGK
-1923 LIKFLKESKVNL
+1923 LIKFLEESKVNL

-1959 ARYKSIAPKTYIANL
+1959 ARYESIAAKKYIANL

-1986 QGTEAMQLS
+1986 QGTETMQAS

-2008 ETKISAK
+2008 ETKISGK

-2057 GNKNA
+2057 GDKNA

-2068 LFDPFGK
+2068 LFDPYGK

-2142 IDIVNNNQDF
+2142 IGIVNNNQDF

-2218 GEDYVEALKDMLYRM
+2218 GEDYVEALEDMLYRM

-2361 AIAIGGAS
+2361 AIAMGGAS

-2382 LSQQEAESRAFLDF
+2382 LSQQEAESKAFLDF
-2396 QEIAEETQQSSRPD
+2396 QEVAEETQQSSRPD

-2466 NIIFASLQSALF
+2466 NIIFASLQAALF
-2478 ASLFDDEDEEAID
+2478 ASLFDDEDEEVID

-2502 DTLLRGMGIGGAIVS
+2502 DTLLRGMGIGGAVVS

-2625 ALGYS
+2625 ALGYNA
-2630 TWDVG
+2630 WDVG

>member
-1 MNEQALQDAFNLFTK
+1 MEELYNQLYNDGKYTKTFEDFNVQFGSPEKSEKLYQALNQSGDYTK
-16 EGYNGT
+16 SFDE
-22 FNDYKELIKTN
+22 FKTQ
-33 EGAFNDSYGL
+33 FS
-43 FKNSG
+43 
-48 YNGSL
+48 
-53 NDFGSLM
+53 
-60 GLEIAKIQD
+60 IPAKIQD
-69 SASVDPTAES
+69 SASADPTVES
-79 SQENMGSNWA
+79 RKDTGFKSED
-89 NGSSGQLDSGFVS
+89 GSSEQIDASDFKNTQEKPTWIEQIPGIGKNEVTDFFGDIYRSASSGWAAGKTVDEAFDVFKGKEASDDEIMSFIEKSRELEGKGQTDEMQALSKKMASLKEEGYNGVAAFFGAWWDNPSAMLQYSAMSLAQMASALKDSEEVLGTAAAAAGGGALTGAGVGAFAGGIGAAPGAIAGSIGGFLGGLSGSMEAGMTTAQLIQEESIKDGLEWGSLSNKERFDYVRKIQNDTEKFNDIKSKAVARGMTIGSIDGVMGAILPGVGNVAFKSVGKGAKSALAQAARVGSTAALETAGGIASEVAGQAAAGQEFNLEEILIEGFADKTFTGVSIIKGAVQGGPKYSINGEKMNGKQFIDNIKILDDEAFVATDAIKVENSPAVEKLISDRRQNIAADQSVDSRINDVEDRAKAIKLINERNKLSGNKEGNKIKITQVQAELDAIAKKYENSDVDATIEQRKQAIAQAVDNKFES
-102 ENNRGKREKRLKES
+102 EFNKNYKALKEAEAETGIEPVVFEDDNAYLDAVEKTFGPEGREKAKNTDGVFAGEGKVFINKAQAKRSIDIATGNTGAISVASHEVLHPIFNALIGGVKTQGQFVNEFRNRMTSKQKAYVDQQLKVRGYGKDVTGIEL
-116 EYDGTVI
+116 
-123 SRMFDDDPNNSFADN
+123 MN
-138 VSESFKDFW
+138 VFS
-147 KGLEK
+147 
-152 NNPVFM
+152 
-158 AARRTTRGPINP
+158 
-170 LESIIDGISN
+170 DGI
-180 WVRKDDAED
+180 
-189 EAAIKN
+189 IKN
-195 NPELFEKYNGYRNNV
+195 EITYDQTLFEKIGDAIIKLFKGQGFDKLSFDNGRDVYNF
-210 SLEKQA
+210 LKE
-216 EQLYN
+216 
-221 NKDLNISDTDSNLA
+221 
-235 YNTNKATDF
+235 YNTSIKSGKLSNKAISTIKEAETKKG
-244 VNEYY
+244 VKVAEA
-249 INNPESKKLLEEANV
+249 KLL
-264 NASDFQGFLNRK
+264 
-276 GYIEEFIKQK
+276 
-286 EAGGYKEDNYDFF
+286 
-299 EWMHNDPELNYKDL
+299 
-313 TMQQDLKMYF
+313 
-323 DEYLIETASRNVE
+323 
-336 RVVLEEIKNN
+336 
-346 PSEYKGMSLP
+346 
-356 EAMEAA
+356 
-362 DVKLMEDPEKYNYGT
+362 
-377 HLDFNKLEDWNAN
+377 
-390 NWNSITKYREDQIK
+390 
-404 NIEEEQASRI
+404 
-414 EETETGVKTGLY
+414 
-426 GTARTIA
+426 
-433 GAVRGLG
+433 
-440 DGLEDAYDFF
+440 
-450 KADGKMLGFVYSKG
+450 
-464 MQANEFRDLRE
+464 
-475 KSNRRALRGE
+475 
-485 DNINY
+485 
-490 LYAEGKQ
+490 
-497 VTLNGK
+497 
-503 EYIKQANGT
+503 
-512 IKQITNGFDVSK
+512 
-524 TISDKDRKAID
+524 
-535 DAIEKGDY
+535 
-543 TYGSD
+543 
-548 FDGFGGSII
+548 
-557 AGQTI
+557 GQ
-562 GELAIQ
+562 E
-568 VVGQKGLGSLRK
+568 
-580 LASLKYLG
+580 
-588 KAKNLSK
+588 
-595 ARLDRMKA
+595 
-603 GVNSKG
+603 
-609 NMRGVNYGGVTGGA
+609 
-623 KGTWDTFGKKIP
+623 
-635 LGISKEMADAVIFQ
+635 
-649 SGYGA
+649 
-654 MTGYNQAKTAALDAG
+654 
-669 MGMEESEAIAN
+669 
-680 EASLGMA
+680 
-687 ALFALTTPINPRTGL
+687 
-702 IDKIFKETGKNS
+702 
-714 TANLFKQLINASGN
+714 
-728 AAGVRKNFGKIVAA
+728 
-742 PLQTRLAKFGAIVA
+742 
-756 SEGAKEMVQEN
+756 
-767 IQQVGEVALNK
+767 
-778 VLNKGIDKD
+778 
-787 LLKDTYTYE
+787 
-796 DFVNTSAL
+796 
-804 SFAAGGFAGGVGN
+804 
-817 ISTLAGRKNIMNDSE
+817 
-832 KVQKLRQLMQ
+832 
-842 NPAKVE
+842 
-848 KIFDSWVKNGDI
+848 
-860 TRKEAD
+860 
-866 GLNQEIQKFGRN
+866 
-878 INKMPKFLS
+878 
-887 DRRMSTDLLK
+887 
-897 VIDSQENISKLEQQ
+897 
-911 RKNAIPGEQALIDEK
+911 
-926 LKVLKEQQT
+926 
-935 KLLVDAQTTLDAD
+935 
-948 NEVFEGKFTKN
+948 
-959 TAAVVNFARKLG
+959 
-971 FGESKLPRIFEN
+971 
-983 TDAYVTAIYSALKIK
+983 
-998 EQAYLKAVKEGK
+998 
-1010 IKADPDFKPLTKAEV
+1010 
-1025 ERLAAESDGVYL
+1025 
-1037 GAGNLF
+1037 
-1043 INKEIARQTGKW
+1043 
-1055 TVTSHE
+1055 
-1061 IIHPILNSLVGSY
+1061 
-1074 LNQKAN
+1074 
-1080 YDDLMKIL
+1080 
-1088 PAKVRRSINKKIE
+1088 
-1101 QTQGKEKQATEFLNY
+1101 
-1116 LSDAVISG
+1116 
-1124 ELDFDPSL
+1124 
-1132 FDKIRLWFNNII
+1132 
-1144 SKLGL
+1144 
-1149 KSGIENHEDLHF
+1149 
-1161 DDARGVYNWLKEF
+1161 
-1174 TSGLKKGGEISDKAV
+1174 
-1189 KAVQKAEVK
+1189 
-1198 ANRLVSEDPGLRNPE
+1198 
-1213 NAMQL
+1213 QL

-1356 SDVTAAKDVALTED
+1356 SDVTAAKDVASTED

-1539 RQKQLAREIITPVA
+1539 RQKQLAREIIIPVA

-1578 TSLDLQAGIIIN
+1578 VSADIIN
-1590 AQLED
+1590 NISLSAALSHLES
-1595 LQSKLDRYK
+1595 QIDRYK
-1604 GEEKGFDVI
+1604 GEEKSFDII
-1613 QFSKNITPEGKK
+1613 QFSTTNFTDSEQKLIKKISNSNSTGDLATVELVVKLIRALISPTKTELTGKFNELKEKLGIDLYNKIYDSYLAPMSEAFTAMSDVSEYGRGIAAERFAFEVIEKIPGIKMVSEKPSGKPGSSRADIVIEIIKTKQQYKIEVKNNKTAVITTVNIHNYTKTPSFSRETGESNEKIMAKAVSESKPLQDFIKRVIAYMKKEGIPESEYLTPNGSIQLTPEEIDILFEGATNKKGKFSNTPFSNSIVYMPLMDESVVENVYNNK
-1625 NIASAL
+1625 GTYNIGLLDLGFFYVGRNVGNFDIPKFTGKL
-1631 KDIVDKESNLS
+1631 KARAWFKKEPIKESNGRHTLTLRTY
-1642 FNQTVAQDILNKL
+1642 FEL
-1655 DGVKT
+1655 DSKSSN
-1660 FKDLA
+1660 DLA
-1665 GLLWNA
+1665 KKSN
-1671 GDKTLGLAALR
+1671 T
-1682 EYRAELLKLLTNKLY
+1682 
-1697 YLDANIPKF
+1697 
-1706 IISAVSQGHNKV
+1706 S
-1718 FGKQQKV
+1718 
-1725 IGYAYAMAKV
+1725 
-1735 ATNFENAKDNGQKA
+1735 
-1749 IIIENFLKFVSRSIR
+1749 FVSPVSM
-1764 TLKIDGITTNKA
+1764 KKA
-1776 IYNDLLVPIMGD
+1776 
-1788 PTKYGFTLTE
+1788 
-1798 GKVGNRIQ
+1798 
-1806 SYINKDGKRLYGL
+1806 
-1819 ADITRIKSDFE
+1819 
-1830 NSRSTINKEAI
+1830 
-1841 EVREWLMNEAKE
+1841 LM
-1853 AIKNKDI
+1853 
-1860 DAFIGFLS
+1860 
-1868 LLSADQRGVI
+1868 Q
-1878 RKMSSAGFSFANL
+1878 M
-1891 ILNDTVLEHE
+1891 
-1901 TEALDIFNAWK
+1901 
-1912 SFAQGKLSKVK
+1912 
-1923 LIKFLKESKVNL
+1923 
-1935 VSKEFDGI
+1935 
-1943 LKEARKEVS
+1943 
-1952 GAKNIGK
+1952 
-1959 ARYKSIAPKTYIANL
+1959 
-1974 KKKGLILQPSKS
+1974 
-1986 QGTEAMQLS
+1986 S

-2008 ETKISAK
+2008 ETKISGK

-2030 GGWRFFVPPSADD
+2030 EGWRFFVPPSADD

-2198 QANADEVFSKENINK
+2198 QANADEVFSKENVNK

-2274 SIANF
+2274 SITNF

-2361 AIAIGGAS
+2361 AIAMGGAS

-2382 LSQQEAESRAFLDF
+2382 LSQQEAESKAFLDF
-2396 QEIAEETQQSSRPD
+2396 QEVAEETQQSSRPD

-2466 NIIFASLQSALF
+2466 NVIFASLQAALF

-2502 DTLLRGMGIGGAIVS
+2502 DTLLRGMGIGGAVVS

>member
-1 MNEQALQDAFNLFTK
+1 MLSNQEAVDKFAKNTPGWVSEGMGSEKTIDAIKKYKKEQEESAFDTKGIVDSAKKGDIGGVIAGGIEGLVNGFASGAYFFGTLGAGEFSDVVAENYITYNEQKAKNL
-16 EGYNGT
+16 GISL
-22 FNDYKELIKTN
+22 DELIKSGQADNLSAVGLGSISTALNRVGLGATVKAIAGKDIIKKASTKLVYNRKARNVANILAAGTTEFTTEILQHVTDKIN
-33 EGAFNDSYGL
+33 EELGRTAGTSED
-43 FKNSG
+43 
-48 YNGSL
+48 
-53 NDFGSLM
+53 
-60 GLEIAKIQD
+60 AKILQTTFD
-69 SASVDPTAES
+69 AIFSEEALEAGLQGFV
-79 SQENMGSNWA
+79 
-89 NGSSGQLDSGFVS
+89 GSSGMGTIAESYRTLNTIRTTVDGDLIDKNLEDLSELRVKFNKATDKTEKTGIQKLIDIKESKIADSVIKGNIIYNNLSEGQLKKIESLTDLADAAAYQVTELNKKLRSGEIDKDGYDLAYQGF
-102 ENNRGKREKRLKES
+102 KS
-116 EYDGTVI
+116 EYDGVRQQLIDMELEKNVGLAREKAESKGLDFTELETTSEVEAF
-123 SRMFDDDPNNSFADN
+123 MNSDK
-138 VSESFKDFW
+138 VSEGNRKIYFDNKSKGYEISGFAIGNNIIINKELARKTGSINVGMHEVLHPVFEKLVGDNEAQGKMVKQFKKAMTSSQRTFVEKQMKERGYTGKEYNKEYVTVFSDALRKKQINYDKTVFEKIGDAIVGVFKPVGYTNIGFENGKDVYNFIKEYDKSAEQGKFTEETTKAFKDF
-147 KGLEK
+147 
-152 NNPVFM
+152 
-158 AARRTTRGPINP
+158 
-170 LESIIDGISN
+170 D
-180 WVRKDDAED
+180 
-189 EAAIKN
+189 
-195 NPELFEKYNGYRNNV
+195 
-210 SLEKQA
+210 
-216 EQLYN
+216 
-221 NKDLNISDTDSNLA
+221 
-235 YNTNKATDF
+235 
-244 VNEYY
+244 
-249 INNPESKKLLEEANV
+249 
-264 NASDFQGFLNRK
+264 
-276 GYIEEFIKQK
+276 
-286 EAGGYKEDNYDFF
+286 
-299 EWMHNDPELNYKDL
+299 
-313 TMQQDLKMYF
+313 
-323 DEYLIETASRNVE
+323 
-336 RVVLEEIKNN
+336 
-346 PSEYKGMSLP
+346 
-356 EAMEAA
+356 
-362 DVKLMEDPEKYNYGT
+362 
-377 HLDFNKLEDWNAN
+377 
-390 NWNSITKYREDQIK
+390 
-404 NIEEEQASRI
+404 
-414 EETETGVKTGLY
+414 
-426 GTARTIA
+426 
-433 GAVRGLG
+433 
-440 DGLEDAYDFF
+440 
-450 KADGKMLGFVYSKG
+450 
-464 MQANEFRDLRE
+464 
-475 KSNRRALRGE
+475 
-485 DNINY
+485 
-490 LYAEGKQ
+490 
-497 VTLNGK
+497 
-503 EYIKQANGT
+503 
-512 IKQITNGFDVSK
+512 
-524 TISDKDRKAID
+524 
-535 DAIEKGDY
+535 
-543 TYGSD
+543 
-548 FDGFGGSII
+548 
-557 AGQTI
+557 
-562 GELAIQ
+562 
-568 VVGQKGLGSLRK
+568 
-580 LASLKYLG
+580 
-588 KAKNLSK
+588 
-595 ARLDRMKA
+595 
-603 GVNSKG
+603 
-609 NMRGVNYGGVTGGA
+609 
-623 KGTWDTFGKKIP
+623 
-635 LGISKEMADAVIFQ
+635 
-649 SGYGA
+649 
-654 MTGYNQAKTAALDAG
+654 
-669 MGMEESEAIAN
+669 
-680 EASLGMA
+680 
-687 ALFALTTPINPRTGL
+687 
-702 IDKIFKETGKNS
+702 
-714 TANLFKQLINASGN
+714 
-728 AAGVRKNFGKIVAA
+728 
-742 PLQTRLAKFGAIVA
+742 
-756 SEGAKEMVQEN
+756 
-767 IQQVGEVALNK
+767 
-778 VLNKGIDKD
+778 
-787 LLKDTYTYE
+787 
-796 DFVNTSAL
+796 
-804 SFAAGGFAGGVGN
+804 
-817 ISTLAGRKNIMNDSE
+817 
-832 KVQKLRQLMQ
+832 
-842 NPAKVE
+842 
-848 KIFDSWVKNGDI
+848 
-860 TRKEAD
+860 
-866 GLNQEIQKFGRN
+866 
-878 INKMPKFLS
+878 
-887 DRRMSTDLLK
+887 
-897 VIDSQENISKLEQQ
+897 
-911 RKNAIPGEQALIDEK
+911 
-926 LKVLKEQQT
+926 
-935 KLLVDAQTTLDAD
+935 
-948 NEVFEGKFTKN
+948 
-959 TAAVVNFARKLG
+959 
-971 FGESKLPRIFEN
+971 
-983 TDAYVTAIYSALKIK
+983 
-998 EQAYLKAVKEGK
+998 
-1010 IKADPDFKPLTKAEV
+1010 
-1025 ERLAAESDGVYL
+1025 
-1037 GAGNLF
+1037 
-1043 INKEIARQTGKW
+1043 
-1055 TVTSHE
+1055 
-1061 IIHPILNSLVGSY
+1061 
-1074 LNQKAN
+1074 
-1080 YDDLMKIL
+1080 
-1088 PAKVRRSINKKIE
+1088 
-1101 QTQGKEKQATEFLNY
+1101 
-1116 LSDAVISG
+1116 LSDA
-1124 ELDFDPSL
+1124 ELQDEL
-1132 FDKIRLWFNNII
+1132 Q
-1144 SKLGL
+1144 
-1149 KSGIENHEDLHF
+1149 
-1161 DDARGVYNWLKEF
+1161 
-1174 TSGLKKGGEISDKAV
+1174 T
-1189 KAVQKAEVK
+1189 
-1198 ANRLVSEDPGLRNPE
+1198 
-1213 NAMQL
+1213 
-1218 SKTLSPEQTSE
+1218 SKTLSTEQTSE
-1229 VTNDILAVKQLA
+1229 VANDILAVKQLA

-1350 EDGGIK
+1350 EAGGIK
-1356 SDVTAAKDVALTED
+1356 SDVTAAKDVASTED

-1397 ISDIEKEISRELKMR
+1397 ISDIEKEISRELKTR

-1456 ESNGKTKI
+1456 ESRGKTTI

-1516 VAPIDKKTFLQYFL
+1516 VAPINKKTFLQYFL

-1697 YLDANIPKF
+1697 YLDANIPKL
-1706 IISAVSQGHNKV
+1706 IISAVTQNHNKI
-1718 FGKQQKV
+1718 FKKQQTV
-1725 IGYAYAMAKV
+1725 IGYAYGMAKLSSD
-1735 ATNFENAKDNGQKA
+1735 FKNAKDNSEKA
-1749 IIIENFLKFVSRSIR
+1749 IIIENFLKFTSRSIR
-1764 TLKIDGITTNKA
+1764 TLKIDGITTNRA
-1776 IYNDLLVPIMGD
+1776 IYNDLLTPIMGD
-1788 PTKYGFTLTE
+1788 PAKYGFTLTE
-1798 GKVGNRIQ
+1798 GKVGNKIQ

-1912 SFAQGKLSKVK
+1912 SFAQGKLSEAK
-1923 LIKFLKESKVNL
+1923 LIKFLEESKVNL

-1959 ARYKSIAPKTYIANL
+1959 ARYESIAAKKYIANL

-1986 QGTEAMQLS
+1986 KSAKIIQTS

-2008 ETKISAK
+2008 ETKISGK

-2068 LFDPFGK
+2068 LFDPYGK

-2126 KGIEIPGLD
+2126 QGIDIPGLD

-2142 IDIVNNNQDF
+2142 IGIVNNNQDF

-2198 QANADEVFSKENINK
+2198 QANADEVFSKENVNK

-2218 GEDYVEALKDMLYRM
+2218 GEDYVEALEDMLYRM

-2361 AIAIGGAS
+2361 AIAMGGAS

-2382 LSQQEAESRAFLDF
+2382 LSQQEAESKAFLDF
-2396 QEIAEETQQSSRPD
+2396 QEVAEETQQSSRPD

-2466 NIIFASLQSALF
+2466 NIIFASLQAALF
-2478 ASLFDDEDEEAID
+2478 ASLFDDEDEEVID
-2491 NKQTMVANSML
+2491 NKKTMVANSML

-2587 GQVVS
+2587 GQIVS

>member
-1 MNEQALQDAFNLFTK
+1 MEELYNQLYNDGKYTKTFEDFNVQFGSPEKSEKLYQALNQSGDYTK
-16 EGYNGT
+16 SFDE
-22 FNDYKELIKTN
+22 FKTQ
-33 EGAFNDSYGL
+33 FS
-43 FKNSG
+43 
-48 YNGSL
+48 
-53 NDFGSLM
+53 
-60 GLEIAKIQD
+60 IPAKIQD
-69 SASVDPTAES
+69 SASADPTVES
-79 SQENMGSNWA
+79 RKDTGFKSED
-89 NGSSGQLDSGFVS
+89 GSSEQ
-102 ENNRGKREKRLKES
+102 
-116 EYDGTVI
+116 
-123 SRMFDDDPNNSFADN
+123 
-138 VSESFKDFW
+138 
-147 KGLEK
+147 
-152 NNPVFM
+152 
-158 AARRTTRGPINP
+158 
-170 LESIIDGISN
+170 ID
-180 WVRKDDAED
+180 
-189 EAAIKN
+189 
-195 NPELFEKYNGYRNNV
+195 
-210 SLEKQA
+210 
-216 EQLYN
+216 
-221 NKDLNISDTDSNLA
+221 
-235 YNTNKATDF
+235 
-244 VNEYY
+244 
-249 INNPESKKLLEEANV
+249 
-264 NASDFQGFLNRK
+264 ASDFKNTQEKPTWIEQIPGIGKNEVTDFFGDIYRSASSGWAAGKTVDEAFDVFK
-276 GYIEEFIKQK
+276 GK
-286 EAGGYKEDNYDFF
+286 EASDDEIMSFIEKSRELEGKGQADEVQALSKKMASLRKEGYNGVAAFFGAWWDNPSAMLQIATQSLAQMAAALTDSEEVRGTAAAGAGGGAALGAGVGSIVPVVGTGAGAIAGGIGGFMGGLSGSMEAGMTTAQLIQEEAVKDGLEWGSLSDKERFDYVRKIQ
-299 EWMHNDPELNYKDL
+299 NDTEKFNDIKSKAVARGMTIGAIDGVTGAILPGVGNVAFKSVAKGAKSALAQAARVGSTAAL
-313 TMQQDLKMYF
+313 
-323 DEYLIETASRNVE
+323 ETAGGIASEVAGQAAAGQEFN
-336 RVVLEEIKNN
+336 LEEILIEGFADKTFTGV
-346 PSEYKGMSLP
+346 SIIKGAVQGGPKYSINGEKMNGKQFIDNIKILDD
-356 EAMEAA
+356 EAFVATDAIKVENSPAVEKLISDRRQNIAA
-362 DVKLMEDPEKYNYGT
+362 DQSVDSRINDVEDRAKAIKLINERNKLSGNKEGNKIKITQVQAELDAIAKKYENSDVDAT
-377 HLDFNKLEDWNAN
+377 IEQRKQAIAQAVDNKFESEFNKNYKALKEA
-390 NWNSITKYREDQIK
+390 E
-404 NIEEEQASRI
+404 A
-414 EETETGVKTGLY
+414 ETGIEPV
-426 GTARTIA
+426 
-433 GAVRGLG
+433 VF
-440 DGLEDAYDFF
+440 EDDNAY
-450 KADGKMLGFVYSKG
+450 L
-464 MQANEFRDLRE
+464 
-475 KSNRRALRGE
+475 
-485 DNINY
+485 
-490 LYAEGKQ
+490 
-497 VTLNGK
+497 
-503 EYIKQANGT
+503 
-512 IKQITNGFDVSK
+512 
-524 TISDKDRKAID
+524 
-535 DAIEKGDY
+535 DAIEK
-543 TYGSD
+543 T
-548 FDGFGGSII
+548 FGPEGR
-557 AGQTI
+557 
-562 GELAIQ
+562 E
-568 VVGQKGLGSLRK
+568 
-580 LASLKYLG
+580 
-588 KAKNLSK
+588 KAKNTDGVFAGEGKVFINK
-595 ARLDRMKA
+595 AQAKRSIDIA
-603 GVNSKG
+603 TG
-609 NMRGVNYGGVTGGA
+609 NTGAISVASHEVLHPIFNALIGGA
-623 KGTWDTFGKKIP
+623 KTQGQFVNEFRNRMT
-635 LGISKEMADAVIFQ
+635 SKQKAYVDQ
-649 SGYGA
+649 QLKDRGYGKDV
-654 MTGYNQAKTAALDAG
+654 TGIELMNVFSDGIIKNEITYDQTLFEKIGDA
-669 MGMEESEAIAN
+669 I
-680 EASLGMA
+680 
-687 ALFALTTPINPRTGL
+687 I
-702 IDKIFKETGKNS
+702 K
-714 TANLFKQLINASGN
+714 LFKGQGFDKLSFDNGRD
-728 AAGVRKNFGKIVAA
+728 VYNF
-742 PLQTRLAKFGAIVA
+742 L
-756 SEGAKEMVQEN
+756 KE
-767 IQQVGEVALNK
+767 
-778 VLNKGIDKD
+778 
-787 LLKDTYTYE
+787 Y
-796 DFVNTSAL
+796 NTSIKSGKL
-804 SFAAGGFAGGVGN
+804 SNKA
-817 ISTLAGRKNIMNDSE
+817 ISTI
-832 KVQKLRQLMQ
+832 
-842 NPAKVE
+842 
-848 KIFDSWVKNGDI
+848 
-860 TRKEAD
+860 KEAETKK
-866 GLNQEIQKFGRN
+866 GV
-878 INKMPKFLS
+878 
-887 DRRMSTDLLK
+887 K
-897 VIDSQENISKLEQQ
+897 VAE
-911 RKNAIPGEQALIDEK
+911 A
-926 LKVLKEQQT
+926 
-935 KLLVDAQTTLDAD
+935 KLLGQ
-948 NEVFEGKFTKN
+948 EQF
-959 TAAVVNFARKLG
+959 
-971 FGESKLPRIFEN
+971 SK
-983 TDAYVTAIYSALKIK
+983 S
-998 EQAYLKAVKEGK
+998 
-1010 IKADPDFKPLTKAEV
+1010 
-1025 ERLAAESDGVYL
+1025 
-1037 GAGNLF
+1037 
-1043 INKEIARQTGKW
+1043 
-1055 TVTSHE
+1055 
-1061 IIHPILNSLVGSY
+1061 
-1074 LNQKAN
+1074 
-1080 YDDLMKIL
+1080 
-1088 PAKVRRSINKKIE
+1088 
-1101 QTQGKEKQATEFLNY
+1101 
-1116 LSDAVISG
+1116 
-1124 ELDFDPSL
+1124 
-1132 FDKIRLWFNNII
+1132 
-1144 SKLGL
+1144 
-1149 KSGIENHEDLHF
+1149 
-1161 DDARGVYNWLKEF
+1161 
-1174 TSGLKKGGEISDKAV
+1174 
-1189 KAVQKAEVK
+1189 
-1198 ANRLVSEDPGLRNPE
+1198 
-1213 NAMQL
+1213 
-1218 SKTLSPEQTSE
+1218 LSPEQTSE

-1356 SDVTAAKDVALTED
+1356 SDVTAAKDVASTED

-1397 ISDIEKEISRELKMR
+1397 ISDIEKEISRELKTR

-1434 WIEDFIDKTLF
+1434 WIEDFINKTLF
-1445 KKILKKWGAIG
+1445 KKILKKWGTIG

-1501 KIGRELTAEG
+1501 QIGRELTAEG

-1571 MQQLAPD
+1571 MQELAPD
-1578 TSLDLQAGIIIN
+1578 VSADIIN
-1590 AQLED
+1590 NISLSAVLSHLES
-1595 LQSKLDRYK
+1595 QIDRYK
-1604 GEEKGFDVI
+1604 GEEKSFDII
-1613 QFSKNITPEGKK
+1613 QFSKTNFTKFTNSEQKLIKKISNSNSTGDLATLELIVKLIRALISPTKTELTGKFNELKEKLGIDLYNKIYDSYLAPMSEAFTAMSDVSEYGRGIAAERFAFEVIEKIPGIKMISEKPSGKPGSSRADIVIEIIKTKQQYKIEVKNNKTAVITTVNIHNYTKTPSFSRETGESNEKIMAKAVSESKPLQDFIKRVIAYMKKEGIPESEYLTPNGSIQLTPEEIDILFEGTTNKKGKFSNTPFSNSIVYMPLMNESVVENVYNNK
-1625 NIASAL
+1625 GTYNIGLLDLGFFYVGRNVGNFDIPKFTGKL
-1631 KDIVDKESNLS
+1631 KARAWFKKEPIKESNGRHTLTLRTY
-1642 FNQTVAQDILNKL
+1642 FEL
-1655 DGVKT
+1655 DSKSSN
-1660 FKDLA
+1660 DLA
-1665 GLLWNA
+1665 KKSN
-1671 GDKTLGLAALR
+1671 T
-1682 EYRAELLKLLTNKLY
+1682 
-1697 YLDANIPKF
+1697 
-1706 IISAVSQGHNKV
+1706 S
-1718 FGKQQKV
+1718 
-1725 IGYAYAMAKV
+1725 
-1735 ATNFENAKDNGQKA
+1735 
-1749 IIIENFLKFVSRSIR
+1749 FVSPVSM
-1764 TLKIDGITTNKA
+1764 KKA
-1776 IYNDLLVPIMGD
+1776 
-1788 PTKYGFTLTE
+1788 
-1798 GKVGNRIQ
+1798 
-1806 SYINKDGKRLYGL
+1806 
-1819 ADITRIKSDFE
+1819 
-1830 NSRSTINKEAI
+1830 
-1841 EVREWLMNEAKE
+1841 LM
-1853 AIKNKDI
+1853 
-1860 DAFIGFLS
+1860 
-1868 LLSADQRGVI
+1868 Q
-1878 RKMSSAGFSFANL
+1878 M
-1891 ILNDTVLEHE
+1891 
-1901 TEALDIFNAWK
+1901 
-1912 SFAQGKLSKVK
+1912 
-1923 LIKFLKESKVNL
+1923 
-1935 VSKEFDGI
+1935 
-1943 LKEARKEVS
+1943 
-1952 GAKNIGK
+1952 
-1959 ARYKSIAPKTYIANL
+1959 
-1974 KKKGLILQPSKS
+1974 
-1986 QGTEAMQLS
+1986 S

-2008 ETKISAK
+2008 ETKISGK

-2043 FAGLMYRLLGKGDT
+2043 FAGLMYRLLGKGDV
-2057 GNKNA
+2057 GDKNA

-2218 GEDYVEALKDMLYRM
+2218 GEDYVEALEDMLYRM
-2233 KTGRNRPSGS
+2233 KTGRNRPYGS

-2361 AIAIGGAS
+2361 AIAMGGAS

>member
-1 MNEQALQDAFNLFTK
+1 MEELYNQLYNDGKYTKTFEDFNVQFGSPEKSEKLYQALNQSGDYTK
-16 EGYNGT
+16 SFDE
-22 FNDYKELIKTN
+22 FKTQ
-33 EGAFNDSYGL
+33 FS
-43 FKNSG
+43 
-48 YNGSL
+48 
-53 NDFGSLM
+53 
-60 GLEIAKIQD
+60 IPAKIQD
-69 SASVDPTAES
+69 SASADPTVES
-79 SQENMGSNWA
+79 RKDTGFKSED
-89 NGSSGQLDSGFVS
+89 GSSEQ
-102 ENNRGKREKRLKES
+102 
-116 EYDGTVI
+116 
-123 SRMFDDDPNNSFADN
+123 
-138 VSESFKDFW
+138 
-147 KGLEK
+147 
-152 NNPVFM
+152 
-158 AARRTTRGPINP
+158 
-170 LESIIDGISN
+170 ID
-180 WVRKDDAED
+180 
-189 EAAIKN
+189 
-195 NPELFEKYNGYRNNV
+195 
-210 SLEKQA
+210 
-216 EQLYN
+216 
-221 NKDLNISDTDSNLA
+221 
-235 YNTNKATDF
+235 
-244 VNEYY
+244 
-249 INNPESKKLLEEANV
+249 
-264 NASDFQGFLNRK
+264 ASDFKNTQEKPTWIEQIPGIGKNEVTDFFGDIYRSASSGWAAGKTVDEAFDVFK
-276 GYIEEFIKQK
+276 GK
-286 EAGGYKEDNYDFF
+286 EASDDEIMSFIEKSRELEGKGQADEVQALSKKMASLRKEGYNGVAAFFGAWWDNPSAMLQIATQSLAQMAAALTDSEEVRGTAAAGAGGGAALGAGVGSIVPVVGTGAGAIAGGIGGFMGGLSGSMEAGMTTAQLIQEEAVKDGLEWGSLSDKERFDYVRKIQ
-299 EWMHNDPELNYKDL
+299 NDTEKFNDIKSKAVARGMTIGAIDGVTGAILPGVGNVAFKSVAKGAKSALAQAARVGSTAAL
-313 TMQQDLKMYF
+313 
-323 DEYLIETASRNVE
+323 ETAGGIASEVAGQAAAGQEFN
-336 RVVLEEIKNN
+336 LEEILIEGFADKTFTGV
-346 PSEYKGMSLP
+346 SIIKGAVQGGPKYSINGEKMNGKQFIDNIKILDD
-356 EAMEAA
+356 EAFVATDAIKVENSPAVEKLISDRRQNIAA
-362 DVKLMEDPEKYNYGT
+362 DQSVDSRINDVEDRAKAIKLINERNKLSGNKEGNKIKITQVQAELDAIAKKYENSDVDAT
-377 HLDFNKLEDWNAN
+377 IEQRKQAIAQAVDNKFESEFNKNYKALKEA
-390 NWNSITKYREDQIK
+390 E
-404 NIEEEQASRI
+404 A
-414 EETETGVKTGLY
+414 ETGIEPV
-426 GTARTIA
+426 
-433 GAVRGLG
+433 VFEG
-440 DGLEDAYDFF
+440 DNAY
-450 KADGKMLGFVYSKG
+450 L
-464 MQANEFRDLRE
+464 
-475 KSNRRALRGE
+475 
-485 DNINY
+485 
-490 LYAEGKQ
+490 
-497 VTLNGK
+497 
-503 EYIKQANGT
+503 
-512 IKQITNGFDVSK
+512 
-524 TISDKDRKAID
+524 
-535 DAIEKGDY
+535 DAIEK
-543 TYGSD
+543 T
-548 FDGFGGSII
+548 FGPEGR
-557 AGQTI
+557 
-562 GELAIQ
+562 E
-568 VVGQKGLGSLRK
+568 
-580 LASLKYLG
+580 
-588 KAKNLSK
+588 KAKNTDGVFAGEGKVFINK
-595 ARLDRMKA
+595 AQAKRSIDIA
-603 GVNSKG
+603 TG
-609 NMRGVNYGGVTGGA
+609 NTGAISVASHEVLHPIFNALIGGA
-623 KGTWDTFGKKIP
+623 KTQGQFVNEFRNRMT
-635 LGISKEMADAVIFQ
+635 SKQKAYVDQ
-649 SGYGA
+649 QLKDRGYGKDV
-654 MTGYNQAKTAALDAG
+654 TGIELMNVFSDGIIKNEITYDQTLFEKIGDA
-669 MGMEESEAIAN
+669 I
-680 EASLGMA
+680 
-687 ALFALTTPINPRTGL
+687 I
-702 IDKIFKETGKNS
+702 K
-714 TANLFKQLINASGN
+714 LFKGQGFDKLSFDNGRD
-728 AAGVRKNFGKIVAA
+728 VYNF
-742 PLQTRLAKFGAIVA
+742 L
-756 SEGAKEMVQEN
+756 KE
-767 IQQVGEVALNK
+767 
-778 VLNKGIDKD
+778 
-787 LLKDTYTYE
+787 Y
-796 DFVNTSAL
+796 NTSIKSGKL
-804 SFAAGGFAGGVGN
+804 SNKA
-817 ISTLAGRKNIMNDSE
+817 ISTI
-832 KVQKLRQLMQ
+832 
-842 NPAKVE
+842 
-848 KIFDSWVKNGDI
+848 
-860 TRKEAD
+860 KEAETKK
-866 GLNQEIQKFGRN
+866 GV
-878 INKMPKFLS
+878 
-887 DRRMSTDLLK
+887 K
-897 VIDSQENISKLEQQ
+897 VAE
-911 RKNAIPGEQALIDEK
+911 A
-926 LKVLKEQQT
+926 
-935 KLLVDAQTTLDAD
+935 KLLGQ
-948 NEVFEGKFTKN
+948 
-959 TAAVVNFARKLG
+959 
-971 FGESKLPRIFEN
+971 
-983 TDAYVTAIYSALKIK
+983 
-998 EQAYLKAVKEGK
+998 EQ
-1010 IKADPDFKPLTKAEV
+1010 F
-1025 ERLAAESDGVYL
+1025 
-1037 GAGNLF
+1037 
-1043 INKEIARQTGKW
+1043 
-1055 TVTSHE
+1055 
-1061 IIHPILNSLVGSY
+1061 
-1074 LNQKAN
+1074 
-1080 YDDLMKIL
+1080 
-1088 PAKVRRSINKKIE
+1088 
-1101 QTQGKEKQATEFLNY
+1101 
-1116 LSDAVISG
+1116 
-1124 ELDFDPSL
+1124 
-1132 FDKIRLWFNNII
+1132 
-1144 SKLGL
+1144 
-1149 KSGIENHEDLHF
+1149 
-1161 DDARGVYNWLKEF
+1161 
-1174 TSGLKKGGEISDKAV
+1174 
-1189 KAVQKAEVK
+1189 
-1198 ANRLVSEDPGLRNPE
+1198 
-1213 NAMQL
+1213 

-1356 SDVTAAKDVALTED
+1356 SDVTAAKDVASTED

-1397 ISDIEKEISRELKMR
+1397 ISDIEKEISRELKTR

-2043 FAGLMYRLLGKGDT
+2043 FAGLMYRLLGKGDV
-2057 GNKNA
+2057 GDKNA

-2068 LFDPFGK
+2068 LFDPYGK

-2198 QANADEVFSKENINK
+2198 QANADEIFSKENINK

-2218 GEDYVEALKDMLYRM
+2218 GEDYVEALEDMLYRM
-2233 KTGRNRPSGS
+2233 KTGRNRPYGS

-2361 AIAIGGAS
+2361 AIAMGGAS